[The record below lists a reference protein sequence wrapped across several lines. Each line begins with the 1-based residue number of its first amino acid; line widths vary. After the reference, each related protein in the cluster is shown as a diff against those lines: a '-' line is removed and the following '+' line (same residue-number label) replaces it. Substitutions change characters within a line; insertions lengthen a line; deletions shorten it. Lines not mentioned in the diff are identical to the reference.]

1 MILELISVV
10 SLIFSIIALFF
21 NLLEIRLFILFIY
34 VLGISLLFLW
44 DKLRGKWMALLP
56 ILLILP
62 FFLEMTWGNSLIILL
77 YSLTLFYYHSKIL
90 GRVYLDDLI
99 AQFKIAYIVMFITA
113 FLGLVVTRI
122 SAPVIR
128 SLPFMLI
135 YFFTTIMLS
144 SAIRHKAVGIDPRKN
159 RQKLGFYLTLA
170 IIFSLVIGVS
180 QVRAAL
186 LKLLSVV
193 AEGLQDVLFF
203 MIYPVIYGISW
214 VFTRVI
220 NLISVPLNMEY
231 EEEEVLGQIEEGVTQ
246 TAKRVKESPVVEIIL
261 IIAVASLVIFLAY
274 RYIKAMAKKK
284 ESKLP
289 YVEHRDFIMESA
301 RRKKKKLKDKLPSEA
316 NGQFRYYYRQYLRKV
331 DQKIPLS
338 KSDTSLSVR
347 EKSKSE
353 IKINEEIRELYIK
366 YRYTEKLI
374 DLEIVEKMKNLT
386 QDNK

>member
-1 MILELISVV
+1 
-10 SLIFSIIALFF
+10 
-21 NLLEIRLFILFIY
+21 
-34 VLGISLLFLW
+34 
-44 DKLRGKWMALLP
+44 MALLP